1 MQGYFH
7 LTLGQLS
14 WNDICA
20 HFRPFNNVAAMFRV
34 SAHGAG
40 ACAFVEAAVYLFVRK
55 LEAGE
60 LAGEGWGGLH
70 VVKGG
75 VVLMLVGG
83 TGTIVWG
90 NNDCRQRQLL
100 LWCKENGS
108 NLDHRE
114 VLARKSKMSAKGG
127 NSRTSQAQK
136 IHMRVRAFPCYLEN
150 ALGGY

>member
-1 MQGYFH
+1 LQGYFH

-14 WNDICA
+14 WNNICA

-40 ACAFVEAAVYLFVRK
+40 ACAFVEAAVYLFGRK

-90 NNDCRQRQLL
+90 TVTRIVDND
-100 LWCKENGS
+100 
-108 NLDHRE
+108 RE

-136 IHMRVRAFPCYLEN
+136 SHMRVRAFPCYLEN